1 MNSMITTL
9 EAGADALPGKN
20 NTWTATNKFIG
31 GLSVAAPAG
40 SSEGG
45 QIDLDDKDS
54 IGKPWRLAHQ
64 TLTSSTP

>member
-1 MNSMITTL
+1 TNAVSSIGTQVSGIANSVSNIDGRVTTL

-45 QIDLDDKDS
+45 QIDLDD
-54 IGKPWRLAHQ
+54 
-64 TLTSSTP
+64 